1 MIYKKRRTRFG
12 APTAR
17 AGGRSPDS
25 GARELAPARPRPL
38 DESASRTR
46 GVELVVFAGLEE
58 LAGAYMAAAWFGML
72 AAPEKARAVLGAR
85 RIPVRIPAQ
94 VASAMEESEVD
105 LKAVVT
111 RPLTA
116 ALLESAD
123 LIVTLGGTFE
133 RGFLATAAPLH
144 REHWMVESEPAS
156 GHGPDRARSLRDLI
170 RSRVA
175 MLVFTEGWGRTDISR
190 EAARVTRPRWHGE
203 AGI

>member
-1 MIYKKRRTRFG
+1 M
-12 APTAR
+12 
-17 AGGRSPDS
+17 
-25 GARELAPARPRPL
+25 
-38 DESASRTR
+38 
-46 GVELVVFAGLEE
+46 FAGLEE
-58 LAGAYMAAAWFGML
+58 LGGAYLAAAWFGML

-85 RIPVRIPAQ
+85 RMPVRIPAQ

-105 LKAVVT
+105 MKAVVT

-133 RGFLATAAPLH
+133 RGFLATSAPLH

-156 GHGPDRARSLRDLI
+156 GHGPGRARSLRDLI